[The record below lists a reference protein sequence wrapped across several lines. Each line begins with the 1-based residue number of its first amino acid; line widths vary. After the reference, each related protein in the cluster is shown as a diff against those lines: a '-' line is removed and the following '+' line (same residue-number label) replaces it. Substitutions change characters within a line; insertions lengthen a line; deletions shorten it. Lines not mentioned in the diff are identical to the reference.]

1 MSHDSSRPP
10 RISSRRRKLAP
21 HALAPAETGE
31 GCTAV
36 ADITPVDAARYIGEM
51 TAELAQFARR
61 HELAT
66 LAYFLEM
73 AHIEAG
79 DEARRLAPEVA
90 MQVRRRRR

>member
-1 MSHDSSRPP
+1 MNHDSSRVPKVA
-10 RISSRRRKLAP
+10 SSPRRKP
-21 HALAPAETGE
+21 APAAGVPEDTGNGGAAE
-31 GCTAV
+31 
-36 ADITPVDAARYIGEM
+36 ITPGDAARYIGEM

-79 DEARRLAPEVA
+79 DEAHRLESDAVPGVKPARR
-90 MQVRRRRR
+90 